1 MNHPAVTDKL
11 GEIAVLEQAMA
22 DRREQIK
29 VLGQTGALTDTSA
42 SSSTQS
48 TDDIR
53 AVLDKVS
60 AQLAEARAEARA
72 LNAKRVELE
81 SLEAE
86 RVEVRHLL
94 DETRKALEVLHVE
107 SGKAMPGLTVLM
119 SPAAVP
125 TEPEKDSSKMQAAMG
140 LVSGALL
147 ATLGVAGLALSSRRL
162 RYSDALWKTAN
173 RVPVLRVIAAA
184 TQKNPEQ
191 NRREIDR
198 VRNAL
203 KLLPARAPA
212 AVGRGRVI
220 AVTSLDGASPE
231 AVARELANSFAR
243 ARMRTLLVQADG
255 STAASGDA
263 AAPGWSDALHGLP
276 VVPQTAGDIGC
287 ADVLP
292 AGDPARSLD
301 TDIGINAIRR
311 VLGPLAQGYEVV
323 IVNAGAL
330 TDNLSAELILS
341 ASDFALAEVVPGQNQ
356 ARVLDRI
363 GSLDT
368 LPRNGG
374 AVIVTGARR
383 GDPGLAL

>member
-1 MNHPAVTDKL
+1 
-11 GEIAVLEQAMA
+11 
-22 DRREQIK
+22 
-29 VLGQTGALTDTSA
+29 
-42 SSSTQS
+42 
-48 TDDIR
+48 
-53 AVLDKVS
+53 
-60 AQLAEARAEARA
+60 
-72 LNAKRVELE
+72 
-81 SLEAE
+81 
-86 RVEVRHLL
+86 
-94 DETRKALEVLHVE
+94 
-107 SGKAMPGLTVLM
+107 
-119 SPAAVP
+119 
-125 TEPEKDSSKMQAAMG
+125 
-140 LVSGALL
+140 
-147 ATLGVAGLALSSRRL
+147 
-162 RYSDALWKTAN
+162 
-173 RVPVLRVIAAA
+173 
-184 TQKNPEQ
+184 
-191 NRREIDR
+191 
-198 VRNAL
+198 
-203 KLLPARAPA
+203 
-212 AVGRGRVI
+212 VGRGRVI